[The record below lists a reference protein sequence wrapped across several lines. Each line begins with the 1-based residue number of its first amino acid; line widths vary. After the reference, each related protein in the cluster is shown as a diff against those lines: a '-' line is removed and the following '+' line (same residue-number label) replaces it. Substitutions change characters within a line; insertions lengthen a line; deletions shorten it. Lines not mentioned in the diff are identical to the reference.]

1 MITEHNITFVKLVA
15 TRDNATF
22 RQCFLDRLKYENVC
36 LFESKLSLDT
46 LFGGHLTDDN
56 FFGLKDTVSRD
67 FFDPSFALN
76 ILSGPFMNRLKYV
89 VS

>member
-1 MITEHNITFVKLVA
+1 MTK
-15 TRDNATF
+15 
-22 RQCFLDRLKYENVC
+22 CVC

-56 FFGLKDTVSRD
+56 FLALKIQFYEI